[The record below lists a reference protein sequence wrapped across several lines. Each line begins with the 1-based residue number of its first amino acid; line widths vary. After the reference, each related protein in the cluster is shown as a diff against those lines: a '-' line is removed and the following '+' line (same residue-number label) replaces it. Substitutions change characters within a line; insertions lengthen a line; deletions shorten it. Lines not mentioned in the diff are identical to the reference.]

1 MSGARQH
8 DARGTSGIKSSI
20 PFLIFLF
27 TLADNNNTEQTSHSL
42 GHHDKS
48 VNTLLTF
55 EPRYSNEDET
65 PFMYA
70 TSELTSSSSPPRYT
84 YSDRITS
91 DILRT
96 KCHFPAANESSIMD
110 HNYKVSIHTA
120 CSNTNPRYVVDWKCN
135 QLPAEKLSVD
145 QKWIRT
151 DDLVVNGRN
160 DGEYIEYNTPCS
172 QDSNSTTS
180 TVVSDTDSRSS
191 EGSTN
196 YSPSQ
201 VYKSP
206 LFQRKIGDEGLDAG
220 NINQRVDGGY
230 SNALTQGHLKI
241 TKNSNDNKKWQC
253 LYCLK
258 SFLCRSALEN
268 HQRIHTGEKPF
279 KCTHCGRCF
288 SHQGN
293 LKQHLHIHREVKPH
307 VCNICGKGFTRSNR
321 LRDHKLSHSRT
332 TNDNCTI
339 YVHKKVEWTPC
350 TAQNSISS
358 TEQ

>member
-1 MSGARQH
+1 MQHLKSRPYRRQ
-8 DARGTSGIKSSI
+8 TVYT
-20 PFLIFLF
+20 FLMFLF
-27 TLADNNNTEQTSHSL
+27 ILADNEVTKQTAYSL

-55 EPRYSNEDET
+55 EPHYSCEDDT
-65 PFMYA
+65 PFIYA
-70 TSELTSSSSPPRYT
+70 TSELTSRSSPPP

-96 KCHFPAANESSIMD
+96 KCHFPAADESSIMD
-110 HNYKVSIHTA
+110 HNYKMSIRTN
-120 CSNTNPRYVVDWKCN
+120 CSNKNPHYVVDWKCN

-151 DDLVVNGRN
+151 NDLMMNGRY
-160 DGEYIEYNTPCS
+160 GEEYREHNTPCS
-172 QDSNSTTS
+172 QDSNSTTC

-196 YSPSQ
+196 YSLSQ
-201 VYKSP
+201 VYKPP
-206 LFQRKIGDEGLDAG
+206 LLQRKIGDEGLDAG
-220 NINQRVDGGY
+220 NINQSEDGGY

-241 TKNSNDNKKWQC
+241 TKNGNQDNKKWQC

-307 VCNICGKGFTRSNR
+307 ICNICGKGFTRSNR
-321 LRDHKLSHSRT
+321 LRDHKLSHSRA
-332 TNDNCTI
+332 TNDNCKI
-339 YVHKKVEWTPC
+339 YVHKKIEWTPL
-350 TAQNSISS
+350 TVQNPLPSKK
-358 TEQ
+358 